1 MRDFLDT
8 IQRSNVVESVD
19 RRAQP
24 TVQTEDLVF
33 NESSEGEVVEEI
45 SEVFPHVGVAVFAK
59 ALVVETVD
67 LGDLTGLV
75 VATKDGNTLGV
86 TNLQADQK
94 GHSLDGIVASIDIIT
109 CGNAKIPVRM
119 IFVVLGVGRVSS

>member
-8 IQRSNVVESVD
+8 IQRSNVVQSVD

-33 NESSEGEVVEEI
+33 NESSEGKVVEEI
-45 SEVFPHVGVAVFAK
+45 GEVFPHVGVAVFAK
-59 ALVVETVD
+59 TLVVETVD

-75 VATKDGNTLGV
+75 IATKDGNTLGV

-94 GHSLDGIVASIDIIT
+94 GHSLDRIVASIDIIT
-109 CGNAKIPVRM
+109 CSNAKVPIRM
-119 IFVVLGVGRVSS
+119 ILCCFEWASS

>member
-8 IQRSNVVESVD
+8 IQRSNVVESID

-33 NESSEGEVVEEI
+33 NESSEGKVVEEI
-45 SEVFPHVGVAVFAK
+45 GEVFPHVGVAIFAK
-59 ALVVETVD
+59 ALVVESVD

-75 VATKDGNTLGV
+75 IATKDGDTLGV
-86 TNLQADQK
+86 TNLQANKK
-94 GHSLDGIVASIDIIT
+94 GHSFDGIVASIDIIT
-109 CGNAKIPVRM
+109 CSNAKVPVRL
-119 IFVVLGVGRVSS
+119 IFCCFGWAFS